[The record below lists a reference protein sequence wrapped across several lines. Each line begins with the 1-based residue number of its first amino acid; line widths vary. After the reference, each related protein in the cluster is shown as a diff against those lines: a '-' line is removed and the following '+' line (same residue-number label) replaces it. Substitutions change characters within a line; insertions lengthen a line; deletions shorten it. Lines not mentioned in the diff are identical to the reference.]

1 LGGGELAVSEY
12 ALKLSEEEVAR
23 YERMAE
29 AAADTE
35 RDLWTAA
42 GIVPGAVVADV
53 GCGPGAI
60 SVVLARL
67 VAPSGRVIA
76 VDREPSTVE
85 AARRAGVAARTS
97 NLSVQVGAADETG
110 IEPASVDVVMIRH
123 VLAHNGGRE
132 EAIVRHAA
140 ALVRPGGS
148 VYLTDAEVTAVR
160 MRPSDPD
167 VEDQN
172 DRYRRWH
179 DSRGNDLSV
188 GLRLGEL
195 LATAGL
201 EVRRHEG
208 RYQIAT
214 APPGFRP
221 PSWAARDAL
230 VAAGLA
236 SHADL
241 DRWAAAFARLDTIQ
255 PRPTMFV
262 PLFMAFGQKPL

>member
-1 LGGGELAVSEY
+1 MSEY
-12 ALKLSEEEVAR
+12 ALKLSEQELAR
-23 YERMAE
+23 YQRMAQ
-29 AAADTE
+29 AAAGIE
-35 RDLWTAA
+35 QDLWTAA

-53 GCGPGAI
+53 GCGPGAV

-67 VAPSGRVIA
+67 VGRSGRVIA

-85 AARRAGVAARTS
+85 AARRAGAAAGTS
-97 NLSVQVGAADETG
+97 NLSVQVGGADETG
-110 IEPASVDVVMIRH
+110 IEPGSVDVVMIRH

-132 EAIVRHAA
+132 ETIVCHAQT
-140 ALVRPGGS
+140 LVRPGGS
-148 VYLTDAEVTAVR
+148 VYLTDVEMTALR
-160 MRPSDPD
+160 MRPSDAD
-167 VEDQN
+167 VEDQS
-172 DRYRRWH
+172 DRYRQWH
-179 DSRGNDLSV
+179 SKRGNDVSV

-195 LATAGL
+195 LAAAGL

-230 VAAGLA
+230 VADGLA
-236 SHADL
+236 SQADL
-241 DRWAAAFARLDTIQ
+241 DRWSAAFARLDTMQ
-255 PRPTMFV
+255 TRPTMFV